1 MTTYTLNR
9 RTGTLHRRIDGKSYE
24 SCNLDQ
30 LVQRQDSA
38 TEPLHKRKCLRC
50 FRSDR
55 EAIGGN

>member
-30 LVQRQDSA
+30 LVARQDSGSYPIQGVRR
-38 TEPLHKRKCLRC
+38 ECLRC
-50 FRSDR
+50 FKR
-55 EAIGGN
+55 EYPE